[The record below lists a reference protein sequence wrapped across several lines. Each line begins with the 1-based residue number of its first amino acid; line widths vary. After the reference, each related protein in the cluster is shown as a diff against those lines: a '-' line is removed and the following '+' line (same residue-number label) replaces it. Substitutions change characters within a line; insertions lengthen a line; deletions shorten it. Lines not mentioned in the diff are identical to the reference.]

1 MSALKSKQPTL
12 ETDKNVKPFFG
23 LMPGIA
29 PALVTQWCMAAGR
42 TAVGD
47 VACSGQHVPSPGRS
61 KQCSSMA
68 GASLDGKKIHL
79 HRIHLFFFPLP
90 NSVTLVQ
97 TEQQKQVRTGHK
109 KCCLILNSTGLSINA
124 LK

>member
-23 LMPGIA
+23 LMPEIA

-47 VACSGQHVPSPGRS
+47 IACSGQHVPSPGRS

-68 GASLDGKKIHL
+68 GARLDGKKLISTKFM
-79 HRIHLFFFPLP
+79 IFFFPLP

-97 TEQQKQVRTGHK
+97 TE
-109 KCCLILNSTGLSINA
+109 
-124 LK
+124 